1 MSKTLSLS
9 ILVGVST
16 FSWFFAGCIPE
27 FDDDLSR
34 VESRRILA
42 VRTVPAEV
50 EPGAD
55 FELEA
60 LVADPG
66 AGGAGSVRW
75 ALCVARKKLT
85 ELGPVA
91 EACLDDFG
99 RESEALLPLAEG
111 ETTTGRIPQNAC
123 SLIGPVAFADASGV
137 SARPIDPDPTGGY
150 YLSVLAEDEDVA
162 LGQVRVSCGAVG
174 LAPDELTKFNAGYR
188 PNENPDL
195 ERIVAEVG
203 DDSFVLGAEPLRVR
217 AGTRVELRAEFVRCP
232 REAECGDGYCSAGE
246 NQVSCAEDCRTEPR
260 GCPGA
265 ETYLVAD
272 ASTRAVAT
280 RREGLSLAWFASG
293 GRFAEEQT
301 GQAESDPDG
310 TSTSNVWTAP
320 RDSGSVR
327 LWFVLRDDRG
337 GATFVAHDVE
347 VVD

>member
-1 MSKTLSLS
+1 MSKITSPLLVLGVPIVASL
-9 ILVGVST
+9 
-16 FSWFFAGCIPE
+16 FAGCIPE

-50 EPGAD
+50 EPGAE

-111 ETTTGRIPQNAC
+111 ETTTARIPQNAC
-123 SLIGPVAFADASGV
+123 SLIGPVAFADSSGV

-174 LAPDELTKFNAGYR
+174 LTPEELTKFNAGYR

-195 ERIVAEVG
+195 ERIVAKVDG
-203 DDSFVLGAEPLRVR
+203 RTVVLGDEPIEVSSG
-217 AGTRVELRAEFVRCP
+217 ARVELVAVYALCP

-246 NQVSCAEDCRTEPR
+246 NQVSCAEDCRTEAR

-272 ASTRAVAT
+272 ASTRSVVS

-301 GQAESDPDG
+301 GQAESDGDG

-320 RDSGSVR
+320 RNTGPVR

-337 GATFVAHDVE
+337 GAAFFSHDLE
-347 VVD
+347 VVE